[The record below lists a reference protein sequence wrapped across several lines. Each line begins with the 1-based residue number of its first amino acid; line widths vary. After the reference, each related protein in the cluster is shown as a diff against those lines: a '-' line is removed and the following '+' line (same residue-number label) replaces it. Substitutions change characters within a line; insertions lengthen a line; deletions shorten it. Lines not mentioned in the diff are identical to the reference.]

1 VVKEDPTFQRNKDF
15 YRDVFNIVVGTI
27 WQTCFIVLAMFLVT
41 CHFRNMLI
49 TLAVLVVTSI
59 ILKFNWYD
67 KLPPPTPD
75 SVPEVPNHPGEAAA
89 IVR

>member
-1 VVKEDPTFQRNKDF
+1 
-15 YRDVFNIVVGTI
+15 
-27 WQTCFIVLAMFLVT
+27 
-41 CHFRNMLI
+41 MLI

-75 SVPEVPNHPGEAAA
+75 PVPEVPNHPGEAAA
-89 IVR
+89 IVH